1 MVLKDSTGAVVDIA
15 AGEAQFH
22 ASMAAPETSGS
33 TSGGAGAEV
42 PAPPRV
48 DPEAP
53 YGRKVD
59 GTPKGG
65 PGGRPPKGADKAR
78 VTSAPPTGLGSSE
91 TRDYTPDLVGLSQ
104 SLYVVMAMIPPTQAQ
119 AALWRM
125 NAPAMVP
132 AWNMAA
138 QQNEQVRAA
147 LEWLS
152 GPGTWPV
159 AVAAATVPFALQ
171 SVALWRGGATSEMH
185 ETLTAATLAD
195 LERMK
200 AEREALMRNI
210 GFETAAA

>member
-1 MVLKDSTGAVVDIA
+1 MVLKDSTGAVIDVPT
-15 AGEAQFH
+15 GEAEFH
-22 ASMAAPETSGS
+22 KAMAAPEPSGS
-33 TSGGAGAEV
+33 TSGGAGAQV

-65 PGGRPPKGADKAR
+65 PGGRPPKHADKAR
-78 VTSAPPTGLGSSE
+78 VTTAPATGPAGE
-91 TRDYTPDLVGLSQ
+91 TRDYTPDLVGLSK

-119 AALWRM
+119 AALWRAA
-125 NAPAMVP
+125 APAMVP
-132 AWNMAA
+132 AWNEAA

-159 AVAAATVPFALQ
+159 AVAAATIPFTLQ
-171 SVALWRGGATSEMH
+171 SIALWRGGPNSELHKMLTEATH
-185 ETLTAATLAD
+185 AD
-195 LERMK
+195 LQRM
-200 AEREALMRNI
+200 AQEQEAMMRDI

>member
-1 MVLKDSTGAVVDIA
+1 MVLKDSNGAVVDIA
-15 AGEAQFH
+15 AGEAAFH
-22 ASMAAPETSGS
+22 ASLAAPEPGVPATVD
-33 TSGGAGAEV
+33 A
-42 PAPPRV
+42 PAPPKVGDV

-53 YGRKVD
+53 YGRRAD
-59 GTPKGG
+59 GTPKKG
-65 PGGRPPKGADKAR
+65 PGGRPAKDADKPRTTTAG
-78 VTSAPPTGLGSSE
+78 SAGVAGA

-125 NAPAMVP
+125 HAPAMVP

-138 QQNEQVRAA
+138 QQNQQVRAA

-171 SVALWRGGATSEMH
+171 SVALWRNGSNSEMH
-185 ETLTAATLAD
+185 QALTAATLAD
-195 LERMK
+195 LQRMK
-200 AEREALMRNI
+200 EEQETMMRNI